1 MFDKLIEF
9 LISIID
15 HINPIVIV
23 KEYEEAVLLRFG
35 RFKRVL
41 TKGLHFKYP
50 FFDMF
55 VSQHTMWTT
64 LTLPAQSLVTND
76 GQDIVIKS
84 MVKFRVNDVKI
95 FCLELYD
102 STDAVSDISQG
113 IIKGIVMEKD
123 WSLCI
128 SNDLDTLLTRKIKS
142 AVKKYGV
149 EVEQVTLTD
158 IAKIKTIRLINENI
172 ING

>member
-35 RFKRVL
+35 KFKKVL
-41 TKGLHFKYP
+41 PKGLHLKYP

-64 LTLPAQSLVTND
+64 LTLPAQSLVTKD
-76 GQDIVIKS
+76 GHDIVIKS
-84 MVKFRVNDVKI
+84 MVKFRVFDVKI

-113 IIKGIVMEKD
+113 IIKGIVMESE
-123 WSLCI
+123 WERCI
-128 SNDLDTLLTRKIKS
+128 SNGIDTLLTKKIRS
-142 AVKKYGV
+142 EVKKYGV
-149 EVEQVTLTD
+149 EISQVTLTD